1 MKRKKKI
8 QRSLTG
14 SLVMTAEEF
23 AKLRGLDPEILE
35 REALSFGFGAIISG
49 MCNINVTQY
58 DAWVI
63 EEIRSGGTDI
73 KKPVSRK
80 NLSEVNNTGILNAN
94 ITRLSALL
102 KADEADLDW
111 LGKQIIQ
118 TTDEIDGKKL
128 QVKQKRLEEKI
139 SKKTDL
145 IETAKVRLVHLLD
158 AELGESGQSE

>member
-8 QRSLTG
+8 QRSLTEN
-14 SLVMTAEEF
+14 LVMTSEQF
-23 AKLRGLDPEILE
+23 AAMRGLDPDILE
-35 REALSFGFGAIISG
+35 REALSFGFGATVSG
-49 MCNINVTQY
+49 ICNINVKQY

-80 NLSEVNNTGILNAN
+80 NLSEVNNTGVLNAN
-94 ITRLSALL
+94 ISRLSALL
-102 KADEADLDW
+102 KADEANLDW
-111 LGKQIIQ
+111 LGKQSTQ
-118 TTDEIDGKKL
+118 TSDEIDQKKL

-145 IETAKVRLVHLLD
+145 IETAKERLIHLLD
-158 AELGESGQSE
+158 AELGKNEKSE

>member
-14 SLVMTAEEF
+14 SLVMTSEQF
-23 AKLRGLDPEILE
+23 AAMRGLDPDILE
-35 REALSFGFGAIISG
+35 REALSFGFGAMISG
-49 MCNINVTQY
+49 MCSINVTQY

-73 KKPVSRK
+73 KKPISRK
-80 NLSEVNNTGILNAN
+80 NLSEVNNTGVLNAN

-111 LGKQIIQ
+111 LGKQFTQ
-118 TTDEIDGKKL
+118 TTDEIDQKKL
-128 QVKQKRLEEKI
+128 QVNQKRLKKKI

-158 AELGESGQSE
+158 TELGESSQSE